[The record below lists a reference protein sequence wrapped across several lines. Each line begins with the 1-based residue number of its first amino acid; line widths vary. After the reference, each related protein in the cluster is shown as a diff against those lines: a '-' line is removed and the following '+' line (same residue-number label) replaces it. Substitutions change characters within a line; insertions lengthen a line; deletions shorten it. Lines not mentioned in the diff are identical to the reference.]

1 MIINCFDIP
10 YASLAAA
17 SVRALRTSMNF
28 HQQQVSQ
35 SSPPHSFLPSLSI
48 PLANSISFAEGR
60 ETKKR
65 TTLARLLKGLKT
77 VNRRDRNNQQNGAQ
91 ARVSLRLPHPLKL
104 PLPLCTTPVRQVELI
119 LSELRFYD
127 RKQIVCPFAFS
138 FKSTAVIL
146 SIYLRQ
152 LSRSIPLSST
162 PLPPFAFAK
171 CFVLLP
177 LPLLPSLFL

>member
-1 MIINCFDIP
+1 M
-10 YASLAAA
+10 
-17 SVRALRTSMNF
+17 
-28 HQQQVSQ
+28 
-35 SSPPHSFLPSLSI
+35 SI

-104 PLPLCTTPVRQVELI
+104 PLCTTLVRQVELI

-152 LSRSIPLSST
+152 LSRSIARPFL
-162 PLPPFAFAK
+162 LPPFAFAK

>member
-1 MIINCFDIP
+1 MI
-10 YASLAAA
+10 
-17 SVRALRTSMNF
+17 
-28 HQQQVSQ
+28 
-35 SSPPHSFLPSLSI
+35 FLPCSCLSPRSAYFYEFPPTAGESVHPLPPSSLSI
-48 PLANSISFAEGR
+48 PLANSISFSEGR

-91 ARVSLRLPHPLKL
+91 ARVSPRQPHPLKL
-104 PLPLCTTPVRQVELI
+104 PLPLYHPLRQVELI

-152 LSRSIPLSST
+152 LSRSIAPST
-162 PLPPFAFAK
+162 TPQHTPIPFAFAK

-177 LPLLPSLFL
+177 LPLLASLFL